1 MDAYERYIYLL
12 NRDGSSPTESAM
24 NAGKRS
30 INNAFK
36 TSPSYTLVTINGLR
50 TDAIV
55 TNKTDFREKS
65 ILFRPDEKFEI
76 GSVVS
81 YKGKTYLITEFL
93 DRELDPK
100 GKIELCNATVTVDF
114 TVPGREEFV
123 GQDVFGNDVYES
135 IGEFNRHLPAI
146 AKTTLIDENRDQA
159 INLSEERI
167 SVTIPYTDFPYDKFE
182 VYEEIYTVKGI
193 DRTAVIDGF
202 GLLTIL
208 GEKEQ

>member
-1 MDAYERYIYLL
+1 M
-12 NRDGSSPTESAM
+12 NRDGSSPTESSM

-55 TNKTDFREKS
+55 TNKTNFREKS
-65 ILFRPDEKFEI
+65 ILFRPDAKVEI
-76 GSVVS
+76 GSLVS
-81 YKGKTYLITEFL
+81 YKDKTYLITEFL

-100 GKIELCNATVTVDF
+100 GKIELCNATVTIDF
-114 TVPGREEFV
+114 TVPGREEFI
-123 GQDVFGNDVYES
+123 GKDVFDNDVYEYV
-135 IGEFNRHLPAI
+135 GESKLHLPAI
-146 AKTTLIDENRDQA
+146 AKTTLIDEERDRA
-159 INLSEERI
+159 VNLSEDRI
-167 SVTIPYTDFPYDKFE
+167 SVTIQYRDFPYDKFE